1 MLDDIQRRGLMLVI
15 SSPSGAGKSSIA
27 RALLESDEQ
36 LFMSVS
42 YTTRPPRP
50 GEVSGED
57 YIFVDQEDFNI
68 MVNKQEMLEH
78 AEVFGNYYGTP
89 KAQVEERLAAGQDV
103 LFDIDWQGTQSLEQA
118 ASDDVVRVFILPPST
133 SALEQR
139 LNTRAQDPPDV
150 IAGRMSKAV
159 EEISHW
165 AEYDYVVVNEDLET
179 AIESVRSVLRAE
191 RLRRERQPGLTEFT
205 RLLRGGA

>member
-150 IAGRMSKAV
+150 IAGRMAKAV